1 MSDELEPEDE
11 LNPGEDEELMS
22 DFKDLFPEDEAE
34 TGAGEA
40 AASEPADESL
50 DELDAFLDD
59 FEQNLDIPDTAEATP
74 AAPRASGDAIEL
86 DKSALDLDVGLD
98 GEIFSEEVSLDET
111 ELVAESEAA
120 EEELGAD
127 AAEDEDLLDLDAM
140 MDEAESSPER
150 EELVFETPAPEVI
163 AAAATAAAVTAAPAP
178 AAAPILPPT
187 PAPALSKAQ
196 LIGGAALLSSS
207 LLLSLAALWM
217 GMGLGSQIDTLN
229 QNVSELQ
236 QRVLAQSRRG
246 TLAPQAQLG
255 DQLNRLGE
263 RVNELAVIVEGP
275 VGHLRESNQQA
286 LLALGMRLDRLE
298 GGQILPAQPTV
309 TPATSSTKALVSKP
323 ETAPA
328 VAATAK
334 KKGWVI
340 NLLSV
345 TSAKTANTE
354 LSQLRKLGVRA
365 DKQAVNKDG
374 KTWYRLRV
382 TGFDSYEGAK
392 AYVDTVQKQTGFK
405 SAWVAKE

>member
-1 MSDELEPEDE
+1 MSDELEPQDE

-74 AAPRASGDAIEL
+74 AAPRASGDALEL

-98 GEIFSEEVSLDET
+98 GEIFSEEVTLDET
-111 ELVAESEAA
+111 ELVAESVAP
-120 EEELGAD
+120 EEELVID
-127 AAEDEDLLDLDAM
+127 SAEEDDLLNLDAM
-140 MDEAESSPER
+140 MDEA

-163 AAAATAAAVTAAPAP
+163 ATAATAVAVAAAPAP
-178 AAAPILPPT
+178 AAAPIISPP

-196 LIGGAALLSSS
+196 LIGGAALLASS

-217 GMGLGSQIDTLN
+217 TMGQSSQIDTLN

-255 DQLNRLGE
+255 EQLNRLGE

-298 GGQILPAQPTV
+298 GGQVLAAQPT
-309 TPATSSTKALVSKP
+309 ATAAASSTNALVSKP
-323 ETAPA
+323 E
-328 VAATAK
+328 AAAATTAK

-345 TSAKTANTE
+345 TSAKTATGE
-354 LSQLRKLGVRA
+354 LSRLRKLGVRA

-392 AYVDTVQKQTGFK
+392 AYIDTVQQQTGFK